1 MPKLIL
7 KTGEKAGMEFE
18 IRDGQI
24 LGRQL
29 EASIHVN
36 DVKASREHAKIVA
49 DADCF
54 HLVDMN
60 STNGTFVNEDRVSRA
75 ELRHTDKVRIG
86 HTVFVFHDP
95 DSKREPPPAPPPPPP
110 EQKRVDIG
118 IPAPKKIKLDA
129 PPPKTIKG
137 NLKSS
142 KRRRRR

>member
-18 IRDGQI
+18 IRDGQV

-29 EASIHVN
+29 EAAIHVN

-60 STNGTFVNEDRVSRA
+60 STNGTFVNGNRVSRA
-75 ELRHTDKVRIG
+75 ELHHSDRVRIG
-86 HTVFVFHDP
+86 HTEFVYHDP
-95 DSKREPPPAPPPPPP
+95 ESKREPPPAPPPAP
-110 EQKRVDIG
+110 EKKVDLG
-118 IPAPKKIKLDA
+118 LPKPKKIRLDA
-129 PPPKTIKG
+129 PPPKKIKRP
-137 NLKSS
+137 LKPT